1 MIVKNSP
8 QKTLSKEINLTGIGL
23 HSGAQRTITLK
34 PAEENQGFIFVRTDL
49 NPNCEIPAL
58 ANFVSKTE
66 RGTTISKDGIEIQ
79 TIEHLLA
86 ALAGCGVNNCLIAV
100 NGDEIPIMDG
110 SSKQFVEAIE
120 EVGIKE

>member
-1 MIVKNSP
+1 MIVKNYP

-49 NPNCEIPAL
+49 NPNYEIPAL
-58 ANFVSKTE
+58 ANFVSKTD
-66 RGTTISKDGIEIQ
+66 RGTTISKGGVEIQ

-86 ALAGCGVNNCLIAV
+86 ALAGCGVNNCIICLLYTSDAA
-100 NGDEIPIMDG
+100 DE
-110 SSKQFVEAIE
+110 
-120 EVGIKE
+120 